1 MKINTYT
8 PNLPKYL
15 KKSVPVLLLS
25 AFSYHL
31 TDGFQPTHNIQDRI
45 VPKVENPTPTTPI
58 NYKILGVDVF
68 GMNNVCINNDGAEDV
83 PHGEVVSKILESG
96 LSNADIHKRS
106 ISPSI
111 LQIFKNAIA
120 KMFGAHTN
128 PFSIVN
134 NLDTLFSGILK
145 RDEKYDAINMS
156 LGLEFPYD
164 ELSDI
169 VGFDVNPENY
179 REQRKRVR
187 DSLVTSNYKTKHFIL
202 KDVAKVLDKMDSITV
217 KGTRFYVSA
226 GNDGVDAL
234 NLLTLAKDI
243 ECVGARRMDGW
254 KKPYTERHNLVT
266 RYEFDEFSVE
276 KTEDGFDITGDGK
289 TDFTFEQM
297 AFPWFATS
305 EPREECIHGTSFATP
320 NAIIED
326 IKASLK

>member
-1 MKINTYT
+1 MKVSMHI
-8 PNLPKYL
+8 PKIPKFL
-15 KKSVPVLLLS
+15 KKSVPPLLFA

-45 VPKVENPTPTTPI
+45 IPKVENPTPTTPI
-58 NYKILGVDVF
+58 NYKILVVDVF
-68 GMNNVCINNDGAEDV
+68 GTNSVCINNDDAEDV

-96 LSNADIHKRS
+96 LPNADIHKRS
-106 ISPSI
+106 VSPSR
-111 LQIFKNAIA
+111 LQIFKNAIT
-120 KMFGAHTN
+120 KMFGSQIN
-128 PFSIVN
+128 PFVN

-179 REQRKRVR
+179 REQRERVR
-187 DSLVTSNYKTKHFIL
+187 DSLATSNYKTKQFVL
-202 KDVAKVLDKMDSITV
+202 KDFAKVLDKMDSITA

-234 NLLTLAKDI
+234 NLFTLAKDI

-266 RYEFDEFSVE
+266 RYEFDEFPVE

-289 TDFTFEQM
+289 TDFTFDQM
-297 AFPWFATS
+297 AFPWFATKQ
-305 EPREECIHGTSFATP
+305 PREIPLHGTSFATP